1 MGRVGE
7 TAKGR
12 WGEGAAR
19 VMIEAHFQCV
29 ARTFGRTKTGTRSR
43 TGELQSRRQL
53 SQKGKRENRY
63 FATKADAQTFVGEL
77 KERRARFGSLASY
90 LTAQQVAEASAALQM
105 LAPTGASLLD
115 AAREYLVLHSA
126 RNQSAT
132 VAALFDQFAALP
144 GTKSARQ
151 SNIR

>member
-1 MGRVGE
+1 MGRRIELAVRKDFWTNKDGNE
-7 TAKGR
+7 VAH
-12 WGEGAAR
+12 WR
-19 VMIEAHFQCV
+19 VAV
-29 ARTFGRTKTGTRSR
+29 PPA
-43 TGELQSRRQL
+43 L

-77 KERRARFGSLASY
+77 KERQARFGSLASY